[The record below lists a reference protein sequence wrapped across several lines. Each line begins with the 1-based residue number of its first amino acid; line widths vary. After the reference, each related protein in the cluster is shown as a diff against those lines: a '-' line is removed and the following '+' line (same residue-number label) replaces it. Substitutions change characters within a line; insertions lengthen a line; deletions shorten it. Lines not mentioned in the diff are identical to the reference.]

1 MQQAPQGSSDPNRKD
16 QFHQNHPGNT
26 AYQMGANQYQQPS
39 YQQPPQQQAYQPQ
52 QSQQFFQ
59 QPPQHQPQHF
69 GQPQLSPKINTDPF
83 QFYQTDYNQPMAG
96 NPLNPNAMGGG
107 NPYGTPSMGT
117 TGNMMYQV
125 PVEVSILAAFGTGGI
140 PGEAPLLEE
149 LGVNINHIWQK
160 TFTVLNP
167 TKRIDMNIMEDAD
180 LWGPFIFCMAFGAF
194 LLLSGKV
201 HFSYIYGVAM
211 LGWLSIYGLLNLMS
225 EHGADLYKTASVLGY
240 CLLPMV
246 LLSSV
251 SILLRLQGL
260 LGYGLG
266 IASILWCT
274 YSSSS
279 IFVTILG
286 MRNQK
291 MLVAYPVG
299 LLYACFA
306 LITIF

>member
-1 MQQAPQGSSDPNRKD
+1 
-16 QFHQNHPGNT
+16 
-26 AYQMGANQYQQPS
+26 
-39 YQQPPQQQAYQPQ
+39 
-52 QSQQFFQ
+52 
-59 QPPQHQPQHF
+59 
-69 GQPQLSPKINTDPF
+69 
-83 QFYQTDYNQPMAG
+83 
-96 NPLNPNAMGGG
+96 
-107 NPYGTPSMGT
+107 
-117 TGNMMYQV
+117 MYQV

-149 LGVNINHIWQK
+149 LGVNVGHIWQK

-167 TKRIDMNIMEDAD
+167 AKKIDQNIMEDAD

-225 EHGADLYKTASVLGY
+225 ENGADLYKTASVLGY

-251 SILLRLQGL
+251 SILLRLRGL

-291 MLVAYPVG
+291 ILVAYPVG